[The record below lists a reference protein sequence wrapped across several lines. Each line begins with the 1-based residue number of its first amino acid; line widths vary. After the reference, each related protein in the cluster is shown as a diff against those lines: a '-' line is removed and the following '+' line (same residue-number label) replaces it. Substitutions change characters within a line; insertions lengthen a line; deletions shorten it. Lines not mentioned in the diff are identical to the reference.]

1 MADAPIEIV
10 HNADAHRFEAH
21 VDGGLARCDYRR
33 IGNVLQVHHTEVP
46 VALEGRGIAGQLVRA
61 TLDYAKANSLRV
73 APYCSYVRSWMRR
86 HPEYQSL
93 LAAGQTI

>member
-1 MADAPIEIV
+1 MAEAPIEIV

-46 VALEGRGIAGQLVRA
+46 VALEGRGIASQLV
-61 TLDYAKANSLRV
+61 
-73 APYCSYVRSWMRR
+73 RR

-93 LAAGQTI
+93 LAAGQTV

>member
-1 MADAPIEIV
+1 MPDASIEIV
-10 HNADAHRFEAH
+10 HNTAAHRFEAH

-61 TLDYAKANSLRV
+61 TLDYAKENGLRV

-86 HPEYQSL
+86 HPEYQPL
-93 LAAGQTI
+93 LAAGQSV